1 MTFFEN
7 TFLEPLDEHA
17 TVKKKFWGANH
28 ALNMTK
34 ALRKAIMRRSELKS
48 KYFKNKTAHDF
59 ETYQKHKTTV
69 ANCVTIKVNITIIWI
84 WQILM
89 MTDVLEKL

>member
-1 MTFFEN
+1 
-7 TFLEPLDEHA
+7 
-17 TVKKKFWGANH
+17 
-28 ALNMTK
+28 MTK

-69 ANCVTIKVNITIIWI
+69 ANCVTNKVNITII
-84 WQILM
+84 
-89 MTDVLEKL
+89 